1 MAKSTPLIG
10 NVLSAHVT
18 IEGTRTLLW
27 HYFGIDSIPLEK
39 QEREGVAGNNPE
51 EWRKTVLMDS
61 DRQLYLLNSY
71 LFRCI
76 RDAAP
81 FIKRGRTFQ
90 TAVAATLQVMEDVI
104 PLLDRYVPPE
114 PLLIEQGRS
123 EKELPLVY
131 LHVAGVKNPT
141 TNKRNIRYRIATTP
155 GWQCE
160 FTLLWDKTVI
170 SRGEMESLCLT
181 AGQLVGVGDGR
192 AIGFGRFIVTKFE
205 VQPFASA
212 DTS

>member
-1 MAKSTPLIG
+1 MAASIPILG
-10 NVLSAHVT
+10 NLLSATVR

-27 HYFGIDSIPLEK
+27 HHFSVDAIPLEK
-39 QEREGVAGNNPE
+39 QERSGVSGNDPE
-51 EWRKTVLMDS
+51 EWRRTVLMNA
-61 DRQLYLLNSY
+61 DRQLYLLSSY

-81 FIKRGRTFQ
+81 FIKRGKAFQ
-90 TAVAATLQVMEDVI
+90 TAVSATLQVMEEVI
-104 PLLDRYVPPE
+104 LITDRHVPQKPM
-114 PLLIEQGRS
+114 LIEQGQAY
-123 EKELPLVY
+123 EEMPPVY
-131 LHVAGVKNPT
+131 VLVAGVKNPT
-141 TNKRNIRYRIATTP
+141 TNKRNIRYRIAAAP

-181 AGQLVGVGDGR
+181 SGQLNGVGDGR
-192 AIGFGRFIVTKFE
+192 AIGFGRFAVKKFE
-205 VQPFASA
+205 VKPLELA